1 MEGRSDEGAELAAL
15 RRRAYSVDADIATD
29 RAALARLTELED
41 RARMRRAAPADRHE
55 SGTAASLPA
64 NVADVPP
71 TPAGPPPVAG
81 PLLAVADSRA
91 VVGPVLTIHEP
102 LHTDAEPLTDAQPM
116 PTAAEPR
123 RRPGWHAALV
133 AGTAA
138 IAVALGAAAWSERSV
153 PVAAPDPGTA
163 AVEAVIPGGD
173 RPRSSEEGYEAFLN
187 RLRDDVL
194 STARPQVLASRIIY
208 TELRPYGGMNGRSVW
223 AGPTID
229 GTVCLIV
236 SNEEAPVI
244 ACGYPETI
252 EAHGIS
258 IVLPSANSDTEVEA
272 VLPPGQSVKY
282 TLGPGLSV
290 TTQPAVD

>member
-1 MEGRSDEGAELAAL
+1 MEGRSDEWAELAAL
-15 RRRAYSVDADIATD
+15 RRRAYSADADIAKD
-29 RAALARLTELED
+29 PVALARLTELED
-41 RARMRRAAPADRHE
+41 RTLQHRAAAAGLREPD
-55 SGTAASLPA
+55 TAASRA
-64 NVADVPP
+64 DAADVPP
-71 TPAGPPPVAG
+71 TAAGPQPVAG
-81 PLLAVADSRA
+81 PPRTIAAPLRADADPLPAVADPIHTVA
-91 VVGPVLTIHEP
+91 GPMH
-102 LHTDAEPLTDAQPM
+102 
-116 PTAAEPR
+116 TAAAPR

-138 IAVALGAAAWSERSV
+138 VAVALGAAAWWDRSV
-153 PVAAPDPGTA
+153 PVADPDPRSA
-163 AVEAVIPGGD
+163 VVEAVLPGGD

-194 STARPQVLASRIIY
+194 STASPQVLASRIIHS
-208 TELRPYGGMNGRSVW
+208 ELRPYGGMNGRSVW

-229 GTVCLIV
+229 GAVCLIV
-236 SNEEAPVI
+236 SNEETPVI

-258 IVLPSANSDTEVEA
+258 IVLPSGYSDTSVEA
-272 VLPPGQSVKY
+272 VYPPGQSIRY